1 MTELLKDAKDKLSSK
16 RVAGYI
22 GLFVM
27 VVVSGWAVFKDPA
40 VVSQIMWP
48 WAVFVGAVLG
58 VTVLEKRK

>member
-1 MTELLKDAKDKLSSK
+1 MSDLLKDAAGKVSSK
-16 RVAGYI
+16 RIAGYI